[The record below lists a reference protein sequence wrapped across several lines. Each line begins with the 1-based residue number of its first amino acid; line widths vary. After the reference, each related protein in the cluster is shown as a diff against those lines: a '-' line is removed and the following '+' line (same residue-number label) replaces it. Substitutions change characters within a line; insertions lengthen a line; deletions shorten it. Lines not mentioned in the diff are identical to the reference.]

1 MRNLILL
8 FILNL
13 ILCCS
18 NDKDNGIMDA
28 NYKMSVYGR
37 NLPTRS
43 NMDSVEMVLR
53 NAYTVRWN
61 AHDGTIWWG
70 FSLGTEE
77 QFYDGGGCQRD
88 FENRRFLFSGEWVII
103 ATYQDIEPQLGW
115 LITTG
120 HDVLFIGI
128 RDTITG
134 EFFDIQHG
142 DWATIP
148 NRCVDDTMGYI
159 PNAVMSSA
167 CAKII
172 EAYNKKDY
180 ATCYRIF
187 DTAFVFVPT
196 TGAKW
201 RALKEA
207 GIE

>member
-1 MRNLILL
+1 MRYLILL
-8 FILNL
+8 LILNL

-18 NDKDNGIMDA
+18 KNNDNGILDA
-28 NYKMSVYGR
+28 NYKMAVYGR

-43 NMDSVEMVLR
+43 TVDSVETVLKH
-53 NAYTVRWN
+53 AYTVRWN
-61 AHDGTIWWG
+61 PNDGTIPG
-70 FSLGTEE
+70 FSLGTED

-103 ATYQDIEPQLGW
+103 ATYQDIEPQLGG

-120 HDVLFIGI
+120 RDVLFVGL
-128 RDTITG
+128 RDTTTG
-134 EFFDIQHG
+134 EFFDIHHG
-142 DWATIP
+142 DWASIP
-148 NRCVDDTMGYI
+148 NRCVDDTIGYI
-159 PNAVMSSA
+159 PNSIMSSA
-167 CAKII
+167 CTKII

-180 ATCYRIF
+180 ATCYGIF